1 MKLYLALTFMKRNTL
16 LLGFLLLLLLS
27 GSQKMYAQCKEVL
40 KSAEQMPEPVGGLKA
55 FYDYINA
62 NLKYPEE
69 ARNKKVEGRVHV
81 TFVIGTD
88 GSISNVQVTK
98 GLGSGCDEE
107 AIRLIQNAPKWTPGK
122 QGGSPVCVEVTR
134 PITFDLK

>member
-1 MKLYLALTFMKRNTL
+1 MKYFVFVLFSVVGLF
-16 LLGFLLLLLLS
+16 FFS
-27 GSQKMYAQCKEVL
+27 FSSQAQCKEVL

-62 NLKYPEE
+62 NLKYPQE
-69 ARNKKVEGRVHV
+69 ARDKKVEGRVHV
-81 TFVIGTD
+81 TFVVGTD
-88 GSISNVQVTK
+88 GSISNVQVSK

-107 AIRLIQNAPKWTPGK
+107 AIRLIQNAPKWTAGR

-134 PITFDLK
+134 PITFAIK

>member
-1 MKLYLALTFMKRNTL
+1 MKNIIFGIFLIVGL
-16 LLGFLLLLLLS
+16 LFVSSSL
-27 GSQKMYAQCKEVL
+27 QAQCKEVL

-69 ARNKKVEGRVHV
+69 ARSKKVEGRVHV
-81 TFVIGTD
+81 TFVITTD
-88 GSISNVQVTK
+88 GSISNVQVSK

-107 AIRLIQNAPKWTPGK
+107 AIRLIQNAPKWTAGR

-134 PITFDLK
+134 PITFAIK

>member
-1 MKLYLALTFMKRNTL
+1 MIKSIFTFLVFGL
-16 LLGFLLLLLLS
+16 LFFANFSVL
-27 GSQKMYAQCKEVL
+27 AQCKEVL

-55 FYDYINA
+55 FYDYISA

-81 TFVIGTD
+81 TFVVGID
-88 GSISNVQVTK
+88 GSISNVQVSK

-107 AIRLIQNAPKWTPGK
+107 AIRLIQNAPRWNAGR

-134 PITFDLK
+134 PITFALK

>member
-1 MKLYLALTFMKRNTL
+1 MKGLAFSVFLF
-16 LLGFLLLLLLS
+16 LGLCFGYS
-27 GSQKMYAQCKEVL
+27 SHAQCKEVL

-69 ARNKKVEGRVHV
+69 ARSKKVEGRVHV
-81 TFVIGTD
+81 TFVVEID
-88 GSISNVQVTK
+88 GSISNVQVSK

-107 AIRLIQNAPKWTPGK
+107 AVRLIRNSPKWTAGR
-122 QGGSPVCVEVTR
+122 QGGSAVCVEVTR
-134 PITFDLK
+134 PITFAIK